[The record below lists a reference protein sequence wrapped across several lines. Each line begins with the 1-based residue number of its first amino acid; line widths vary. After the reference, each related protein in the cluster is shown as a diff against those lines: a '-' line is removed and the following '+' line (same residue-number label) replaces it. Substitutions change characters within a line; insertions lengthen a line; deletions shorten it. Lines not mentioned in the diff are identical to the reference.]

1 MKARIWGTR
10 GSLAAP
16 GPETARYGGNTSCVE
31 LRASDGSVIILD
43 AGTGIRPLG
52 NALTIDHIGGPIHI
66 LLTHLHMDHLQG
78 LAFFQPLWSP
88 DTELHVYGPKHP
100 TRTLADRVANYLSE
114 PLFPIHLSDVPS
126 NPTFHEVHD
135 EDFEIGCARVTAMPV
150 SHAGPTVG
158 YRIEDNG
165 FSLAYISDHEPARG
179 IDITSLSPEWI
190 SGFPLCEN
198 VDVLIHDSQFSE
210 EEYATK
216 VGWGHSSID
225 HVLHLANAAK
235 VRQLVLFHHD
245 PGHSDAAL
253 EAMHARACE
262 LWQGDAMPVLAY
274 EGLELTLA

>member
-1 MKARIWGTR
+1 MRARIWGCR

-16 GPETARYGGNTSCVE
+16 GPETVRYGGNTSCVE
-31 LRASDGSVIILD
+31 VELSDGSVIVLD

-52 NALTIDHIGGPIHI
+52 NALAARHEEHPINV

-78 LAFFQPLWSP
+78 LAFFAPLWSE
-88 DTELHVYGPKHP
+88 DTELHVWGPRHP

-126 NPTFHEVHD
+126 QPHFHEIHD
-135 EDFEIGCARVTAMPV
+135 DEFTIGSARIIVQPV

-179 IDITSLSPEWI
+179 VDFKSLGSEWM

-198 VDVLIHDSQFSE
+198 VDVLIHDSQYSE
-210 EEYATK
+210 EEYPSH

-225 HVLHLANAAK
+225 HVVHLGNTAK
-235 VRQLVLFHHD
+235 VRQLVLYHHD
-245 PGHSDAAL
+245 PGHSDDTL
-253 EAMHARACE
+253 ESMHARACE
-262 LWQGDAMPVLAY
+262 LWEGDTPPVLAY
-274 EGLELTLA
+274 EGMEITLA